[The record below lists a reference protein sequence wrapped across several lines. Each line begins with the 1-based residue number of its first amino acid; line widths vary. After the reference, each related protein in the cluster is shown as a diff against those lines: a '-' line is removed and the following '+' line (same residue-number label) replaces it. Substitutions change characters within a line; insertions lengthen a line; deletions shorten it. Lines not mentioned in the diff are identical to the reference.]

1 MFSSPA
7 FAQAA
12 DAGAQAGGASVFI
25 QFVPLILLFVIFW
38 FLIIRPQQKRLKE
51 HREMV
56 ASVKKG
62 DDVVTGGGLIG
73 RVTKVTDDEVEVE
86 LAPQNRVRVVKTTLS
101 AVTPRGGQ
109 QPANDA
115 KA

>member
-1 MFSSPA
+1 MVTSPA

-12 DAGAQAGGASVFI
+12 GAQGGGASVFI

-51 HREMV
+51 HRQMV

-73 RVTKVTDDEVEVE
+73 RVTKVTDEEVEVE
-86 LAPQNRVRVVKTTLS
+86 LSPQNRVRVVKSTLAS
-101 AVTPRGGQ
+101 VTPRGAP